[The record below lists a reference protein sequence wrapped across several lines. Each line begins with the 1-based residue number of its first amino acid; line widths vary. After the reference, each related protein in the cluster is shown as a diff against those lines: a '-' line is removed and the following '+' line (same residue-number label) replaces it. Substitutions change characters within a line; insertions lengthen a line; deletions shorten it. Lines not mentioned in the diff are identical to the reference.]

1 LGAAKNSVDT
11 DILLFYDISA
21 VEKRNGF
28 LNLEKRLTKRGQVGI
43 AEDLNAR
50 TIEVRLA
57 NKLGYERVAM
67 ACSASFAQMMGL
79 PPERIED
86 LKTMVAEA
94 AINAMEH
101 GNKGRPDAKV
111 VVWMNCQDNL
121 INVSVMD
128 EGEGITIF
136 PPKPDIEKIIED
148 LESPVGFGLFLI
160 EQLADQVEFNREANG
175 GHVVRMAIKMS
186 P

>member
-1 LGAAKNSVDT
+1 MNT
-11 DILLFYDISA
+11 
-21 VEKRNGF
+21 
-28 LNLEKRLTKRGQVGI
+28 
-43 AEDLNAR
+43 R

-111 VVWMNCQDNL
+111 TVSMDCQDDT
-121 INVSVMD
+121 INVTVMD
-128 EGEGITIF
+128 EGDGIKKF

-148 LESPVGFGLFLI
+148 LESPIGFGLFLI
-160 EQLADQVEFNREANG
+160 SQLADQVEFNQVTDA
-175 GHVVRMAIKMS
+175 GHMVKMAIKMNS
-186 P
+186 

>member
-1 LGAAKNSVDT
+1 MNT
-11 DILLFYDISA
+11 
-21 VEKRNGF
+21 
-28 LNLEKRLTKRGQVGI
+28 
-43 AEDLNAR
+43 R

-111 VVWMNCQDNL
+111 TVSMDCQDDT
-121 INVSVMD
+121 INVTVMD
-128 EGEGITIF
+128 EGDGIKKF

-148 LESPVGFGLFLI
+148 LESPIGFGLFLI
-160 EQLADQVEFNREANG
+160 SQLADQVEFNQVTDS
-175 GHVVRMAIKMS
+175 GHMVKMAIKMNS
-186 P
+186 

>member
-1 LGAAKNSVDT
+1 MNT
-11 DILLFYDISA
+11 
-21 VEKRNGF
+21 
-28 LNLEKRLTKRGQVGI
+28 
-43 AEDLNAR
+43 R

-111 VVWMNCQDNL
+111 TVSMDCQDDT
-121 INVSVMD
+121 INVTVMD
-128 EGEGITIF
+128 EGDGIKKF

-148 LESPVGFGLFLI
+148 LESPIGFGLFLI
-160 EQLADQVEFNREANG
+160 SQLADQVEFNQVTDG
-175 GHVVRMAIKMS
+175 GHVVKMAIKMIS
-186 P
+186 